1 MVLLFSYFSR
11 YIFCMSFRP
20 RFYGGFFCAFA
31 RVRPRTRVC
40 TRDNYI
46 YRQNNYTI
54 PVKKS
59 TAILSRFLFFPQAEL
74 FFADSFR
81 ENIRKPTW
89 KRRRQN
95 LISVKPKDESYPQKY
110 MIYANARVPMRN
122 RRIKRKDFLHTFY
135 VSQGDFYEQKY
146 FVHLPLPLLP

>member
-1 MVLLFSYFSR
+1 
-11 YIFCMSFRP
+11 MSFRP

-59 TAILSRFLFFPQAEL
+59 TAILSRFLFFPQEEL
-74 FFADSFR
+74 LFADYFR
-81 ENIRKPTW
+81 ENIRNRLENDEFF

-95 LISVKPKDESYPQKY
+95 LISIKPKDESDPQKY
-110 MIYANARVPMRN
+110 MIYANALVPMRN

-135 VSQGDFYEQKY
+135 VLQGDFYEKKY